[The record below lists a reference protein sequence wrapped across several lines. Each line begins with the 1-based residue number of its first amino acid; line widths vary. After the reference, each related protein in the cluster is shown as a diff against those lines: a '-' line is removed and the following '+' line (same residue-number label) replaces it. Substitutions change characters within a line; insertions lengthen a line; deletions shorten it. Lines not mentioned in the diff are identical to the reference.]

1 MKESK
6 YLKANEENLKKLIS
20 IPVLREFDTKDLE
33 ELLKVSKIRQY
44 EPKELIIKEG
54 DQDSIIFFLIS
65 GKVRIYKNNQ
75 AIATLSGMGDLFGE
89 MHLIKEKYRSA
100 SVYAMEDTVCLTIE
114 TSYISRI
121 SGNEKITFYYILY
134 RSIAGIMADRL
145 KETGENLSKARR
157 EIKKLKKI
165 IESAS

>member
-6 YLKANEENLKKLIS
+6 YLKANEDNLRKLIA
-20 IPVLREFDTKDLE
+20 IPVLKEFDTKDLE
-33 ELLKVSKIRQY
+33 ELLKVSRIRQY

-54 DQDSIIFFLIS
+54 DADTMIFFLIS

-75 AIATLSGMGDLFGE
+75 PIATLDRMGDLFGE

-100 SVYAMEDTVCLTIE
+100 SVYALDHVVCLAIE
-114 TSYISRI
+114 TLHISRMT
-121 SGNEKITFYYILY
+121 GNEKIMFYYILY

-145 KETGENLSKARR
+145 KETNESLSKAKA
-157 EIKKLKKI
+157 EIKKLKKMLDT
-165 IESAS
+165 E